1 MPSNVVFENVSCTF
15 RHRSG
20 QLVEALRGV
29 SLEASE
35 GQFICVVGRSG
46 HGKTTLLRVLAGL
59 QKPSGGR
66 VAVGDQV
73 VEGPGSDRAMVFQQD
88 TVFPWMHVRDN
99 VEFGLAARGLPKAE
113 RRRISDAR
121 LRDVGLEDFADLVAA
136 RALRRHAQARRP
148 RGRPRRRIPRLADG
162 RAVRVARLLHAPPAA
177 RHPPR
182 GLGVREQDG
191 VLRHPRHRGGAHPR
205 RPRAAALT
213 RGGSSTTS
221 RSPCRGRA
229 TRTSARAPRR

>member
-66 VAVGDQV
+66 VAVGDRV

-99 VEFGLAARGLPKAE
+99 VEFGLAARGLP
-113 RRRISDAR
+113 RRS
-121 LRDVGLEDFADLVAA
+121 AA
-136 RALRRHAQARRP
+136 GSRTRASATSGSRTSPP
-148 RGRPRRRIPRLADG
+148 RGRASS
-162 RAVRVARLLHAPPAA
+162 PAA
-177 RHPPR
+177 CANASPS
-182 GLGVREQDG
+182 
-191 VLRHPRHRGGAHPR
+191 
-205 RPRAAALT
+205 RPC
-213 RGGSSTTS
+213 
-221 RSPCRGRA
+221 SPSNPTCG
-229 TRTSARAPRR
+229 